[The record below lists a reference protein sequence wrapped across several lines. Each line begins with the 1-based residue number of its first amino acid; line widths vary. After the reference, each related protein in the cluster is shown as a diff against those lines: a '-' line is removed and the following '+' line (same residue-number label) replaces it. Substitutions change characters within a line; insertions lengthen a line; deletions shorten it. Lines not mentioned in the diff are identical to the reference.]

1 MATYHTIFVRGRA
14 HRVTGDQPVTLHI
27 PEYNILITDTL
38 LGEGVSLWSNVN
50 IYGAEIGAEAKIG
63 AFVEIRKGVK
73 IGRRVKI
80 EPFVFIPEGV
90 TLEDCVFIGPNVT
103 FTNDPYPRACDPEGN
118 LIQTYEI
125 VTTYVKRGASIGAGA
140 VIRCGITIGEDAL
153 IGAGAVVV
161 EDVPPR
167 GIVYGPKATLKR
179 FLKEEKDHGKA

>member
-1 MATYHTIFVRGRA
+1 METQHAILIRGREQW
-14 HRVTGDQPVTLHI
+14 VPKGKPVTLHL
-27 PEYNILITDTL
+27 PEYNILITDTV

-50 IYGAEIGAEAKIG
+50 IYGAEIGPETKIG
-63 AFVEIRKGVK
+63 AFVEIRKGVR

-90 TLEDCVFIGPNVT
+90 TLEDCVFVGPNVI

-118 LIQTYEI
+118 LIQEYEI
-125 VTTYVKRGASIGAGA
+125 VETLVKQGASIGAGA
-140 VIRCGITIGEDAL
+140 VIRCGITVGESAL

-167 GIVYGPKATLKR
+167 GIVYGPKATLRR
-179 FLKEEKDHGKA
+179 FLSEEKEREQ